1 VLTDRVL
8 SLWPPSLARDRIAQ
22 VPNVRLNLASSPRNV
37 LLVRQVLAGLAEPLK
52 LDRIEFNDVV
62 TSVSE
67 ACNNVALHAYAGGE
81 GPMDVEVCA
90 LAGELCVVVRDHG
103 RGMRAPAAGPQQRNP
118 IGLRLIETLTDRVD
132 YLDVPDG
139 GTELRMFFAT
149 AGTHQLPAAREQ
161 DPLKLCATSHSDSAQ
176 ATRIAIVPCTLA
188 RSVLP
193 RVFAV
198 LATHADFSIDRVS
211 DTQILVDA
219 LVAGVEASPSAH
231 PLEVNV
237 RLAPRRLELR
247 IGPLRAGA
255 GDALLRDSAAGEL
268 GPVIERLTNGS
279 HAISPAGPFEVL
291 TLQLTGR

>member
-1 VLTDRVL
+1 VLTHRVL
-8 SLWPPSLARDRIAQ
+8 RLWPPLARDRIAQ

-81 GPMDVEVCA
+81 GLMDVEVCA
-90 LAGELCVVVRDHG
+90 LARELCVVVRDHG
-103 RGMRAPAAGPQQRNP
+103 RGMRAPALGPRQSNP
-118 IGLRLIETLTDRVD
+118 IGLRLIETLADSVD
-132 YLDVPDG
+132 YLDLPGG
-139 GTELRMFFAT
+139 GTELRMSFAT
-149 AGTHQLPAAREQ
+149 AATQQLESAHGG
-161 DPLKLCATSHSDSAQ
+161 DPLKLCATSYGDLAHE
-176 ATRIAIVPCTLA
+176 TRIAIAPCTLA

-193 RVFAV
+193 RVFGV

-211 DTQILVDA
+211 DTQILIDA
-219 LVAGVEASPSAH
+219 LVAGVERSPSAH

-237 RLAPRRLELR
+237 RLASRILELR
-247 IGPLRAGA
+247 LGPLRAGA
-255 GDALLRDSAAGEL
+255 GDALVRDSTVGEL
-268 GPVIERLTNGS
+268 WPVIERLTNGS